1 MSMPEQSLDQADVKP
16 AAPPADEKPAA
27 PENEDVEHKWLRETY
42 QGDHMPQLTVRAVV
56 MGLVLGSFMAFSNL
70 YVGLKTGWG
79 LGVAITA
86 CIMSWAIFKVL
97 RPILG
102 GEPSILEN
110 NCMQSTASA
119 AGYSTGSTLVS
130 AFSAYLMITKQHLP
144 LPLVMGLVFALAMLG
159 VFMAIP
165 MKRNMVNIEQLPF
178 PSGTAA
184 AETLRSLYTA
194 GAEAMKKARSLF
206 ASMGLG
212 ALVAFAR
219 DGMSDFAERFKW
231 GEWASKLTLPNYL
244 PIAAWLRGA
253 GLDRAAIVFDPKG
266 YTFSFELST
275 ILTAAGAIMGIRVG
289 TSMLLGAVLCYG
301 VLAPIMHNM
310 PAGDGHMVIDVLG
323 YRGIVS
329 WSVWGGVS
337 LMTTAALL
345 NFGLQWRT
353 LARAVSGIG
362 AMFQKKDE
370 SAADPL
376 ARIEVPSSWFLI
388 GTLASGALCVAINY
402 FAFHIAIWLGALA
415 VLISAVLAIVACRA
429 TGETDTT
436 PIGALGKI
444 TQLTYGLLIPQN
456 ITANLMTANVTSS
469 IASSSADLLTDL
481 KSGYLLGA
489 NPRKQFLAQFFGVFA
504 GTLVAVP
511 GFYLLVPRAD
521 VLGGDKFPAPAAQV
535 WKAVAELLGKGVH
548 SLHSTALWAM
558 AIGGAAGIV
567 ITLLEKAFPKHRH
580 FIPSPTGIGLAF
592 VIPGWNSLSM
602 FLGSLIAYVLEKK
615 RPQTAETYTVPVASG
630 FIAGESLMGV
640 LIAVFGV
647 VYDLVLN

>member
-1 MSMPEQSLDQADVKP
+1 MSNPGSEDI
-16 AAPPADEKPAA
+16 APTSNPTNVDLST
-27 PENEDVEHKWLRETY
+27 EDVEHRWLREVY
-42 QGDHMPQLTVRAVV
+42 QGDSVPQLTTRAVV
-56 MGLVLGSFMAFSNL
+56 MGMALGSFMAFSNL

-97 RPILG
+97 RPVLG
-102 GEPSILEN
+102 SEPSILEN

-144 LPLVMGLVFALAMLG
+144 WPTVMALVFSLAMLG

-206 ASMGLG
+206 MSMGLG
-212 ALVAFAR
+212 AIVAFSR
-219 DGMSDFAERFKW
+219 DGMADFTERFRL
-231 GEWASKLTLPNYL
+231 GGWAGWLTLPPFL
-244 PIAAWLRGA
+244 PLAKWLKNAGFSGAAT
-253 GLDRAAIVFDPKG
+253 VVDPKG

-275 ILTAAGAIMGIRVG
+275 IMVAAGAIMGMRVAA
-289 TSMLLGAVLCYG
+289 SMLVGAVLCYG
-301 VLAPIMHNM
+301 VLAPILHNT
-310 PAGDGHMVIDVLG
+310 PAGTEVILPVLG

-353 LARAVSGIG
+353 LVRAFSGLNSI
-362 AMFQKKDE
+362 FSKKDPRQTE
-370 SAADPL
+370 DPL
-376 ARIEVPSSWFLI
+376 ARIEVPSSWFITGVLVSA
-388 GTLASGALCVAINY
+388 TLCVLINY
-402 FAFHIAIWLGALA
+402 YAFHIAIWLGIIA
-415 VLISAVLAIVACRA
+415 VLISAILAIVACRA

-444 TQLTYGLLIPQN
+444 TQLTYGVLIPQN
-456 ITANLMTANVTSS
+456 VTANLMTANITSS

-489 NPRKQFLAQFFGVFA
+489 NPRKQFLAQFFGVFV

-511 GFYLLVPRAD
+511 GFYLLVPNAE

-535 WKAVAELLGKGVH
+535 WKAVAELLGAGVH
-548 SLHSTALWAM
+548 SLHPSALYAM
-558 AIGGAAGIV
+558 AIGGALGII

-580 FIPSPTGIGLAF
+580 LIPSPTGLGLAF
-592 VIPGWNSLSM
+592 VIPAWNSFSM
-602 FLGSLIAYVLEKK
+602 FLGAVIAWVVARRRQE
-615 RPQTAETYTVPVASG
+615 TAETYTIPVASG

-647 VYDLVLN
+647 LYDLVTHGGR